1 MENKSKYWIKKWQ
14 AKRWKNFEELK
25 LGDTFDTSVQNHRQ
39 FANSIGDKILWYR
52 TDKNKE
58 GIYFATEVVAE
69 PKRDDAY
76 NNGYSMSI
84 RVIKT
89 LNEKYKVIPE
99 ENGFSDLMNRQHLSQ
114 KAS

>member
-52 TDKNKE
+52 T
-58 GIYFATEVVAE
+58 T
-69 PKRDDAY
+69 P
-76 NNGYSMSI
+76 
-84 RVIKT
+84 
-89 LNEKYKVIPE
+89 
-99 ENGFSDLMNRQHLSQ
+99 
-114 KAS
+114 